1 MTGELKPPPHLSVS
15 SIQTFQ
21 QCPQKFKFNKIDLIP
36 DRSNHW
42 AVLGNF
48 VHDIAEEFYN
58 TPPEMRTIE
67 NARPISRRMWDE
79 KWGSEANKVI
89 DGFKI
94 TYKLQ
99 SKSDEEALLVFRYH
113 AWWCIENLWAVEAPE
128 NVNTVGLEYEV
139 NTEIGGVRIKGFID
153 RISQSTDSMFLTVS
167 DYKTGKTPKPAYED
181 DKFFQLFVYAKL
193 LSILEVGETDKVEL
207 IYLKDSKKITRPVS
221 DSDLSKA
228 VNTIQD
234 AKTEIDKRCVSGH
247 FEANKSTLC
256 NYCSYK
262 SICPIW
268 KK

>member
-21 QCPQKFKFNKIDLIP
+21 QCPQKFKFNKIDLIQDAP
-36 DRSNHW
+36 GE
-42 AVLGNF
+42 AAIMGNF
-48 VHDIAEEFYN
+48 VHDVLEELYKN
-58 TPPEMRTIE
+58 PPQERNIDV
-67 NARPISRRMWDE
+67 ARNLARQMWSE
-79 KWGSEANKVI
+79 KWEQPTLEVVRRSEDVK
-89 DGFKI
+89 
-94 TYKLQ
+94 
-99 SKSDEEALLVFRYH
+99 EFRWK
-113 AWWCIENLWAVEAPE
+113 AWWCIENLWAVESPE

-153 RISQSTDSMFLTVS
+153 RISQSDDSMFLTVS

-193 LSILEVGETDKVEL
+193 ISILEVGETDKVEL
-207 IYLKDSKKITRPVS
+207 IYLKDSKKITRSVS
-221 DSDLSKA
+221 DLDLSKA

-234 AKTEIDKRCVSGH
+234 TKTEIDKRCVSGH
-247 FEANKSTLC
+247 FEANKSILC
-256 NYCSYK
+256 NWCSYK